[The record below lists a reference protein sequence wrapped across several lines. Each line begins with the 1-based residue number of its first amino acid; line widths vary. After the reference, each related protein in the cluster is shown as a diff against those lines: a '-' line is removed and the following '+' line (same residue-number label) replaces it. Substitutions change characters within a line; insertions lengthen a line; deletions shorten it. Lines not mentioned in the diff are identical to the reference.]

1 MLRRRLRGSVKL
13 LLGVELV
20 LNSILDTPTRF
31 LFFTGKGGVGKTSL
45 SCAVAVTLA
54 DRGAK
59 VLLVS
64 TDPAS
69 NLSEVLGT
77 NLGNEPQA
85 VPGVDRLWALDID
98 PMAAAAAYRQR
109 VVGPYR
115 GVLPDKVVE
124 GIEEQLSGSCTVE
137 IAAFDQ
143 FTGLL
148 ADPADFHH
156 VIFDTAPTGHTLRM
170 LALPGAWTSYLD
182 TNEVGV
188 TCVGPLSGLTQQRAR
203 YREALNVLSDPAL
216 ATLVLVTRPDTGALA
231 EASRASGELAD
242 TGLRNQLLVVNGIY
256 PGNPLG
262 SVSDATAIAFAKRQD
277 DALASIPSN
286 LQGLDRESVGL
297 MDTPPLGIGG
307 LRRLLQPRLA
317 RAATDAGASRAEL
330 AAAPDPG
337 LAALVDAIARK
348 GQGLVMTM
356 GKGGVG
362 KTTIAASIA
371 VAVARRGVPVILST
385 TDPAAHLSRVLGDP
399 ATLPTNLTVER
410 IDPVAATAA
419 YTSEV
424 LASAGAGLEASAHDV
439 LVEDLRSPCT
449 EEIAVFREFA
459 STVARAK
466 ESVVV
471 LDTAPSGH
479 TLLLLDAAR
488 SFQREVSR
496 QSAEVPREVEALL
509 DRLADP
515 DFTRIL
521 VVTLA
526 EPTPVHEAEDLQE
539 DLLRAGIRPAAWVV
553 NQSMLATGTADP
565 ILAAL
570 ARHEARWIDEAARIG
585 GAVALVAWQTA
596 PPVGSDGL
604 LALVAAEP
612 ALALAR

>member
-1 MLRRRLRGSVKL
+1 ML
-13 LLGVELV
+13 
-20 LNSILDTPTRF
+20 NTILDRPTRF

-77 NLGNEPQA
+77 ELGNEAQE
-85 VPGVDRLWALDID
+85 VPGVARLWALDID

-115 GVLPDKVVE
+115 GVLPDKVVA

-148 ADPADFHH
+148 ADPADFDHI
-156 VIFDTAPTGHTLRM
+156 IFDTAPTGHTLRM

-216 ATLVLVTRPDTGALA
+216 ATLVLVTRPDQGALA
-231 EASRASGELAD
+231 EASRASAELAD
-242 TGLRNQLLVVNGIY
+242 TGLRNQLLVVNAVY
-256 PGNPLG
+256 PSSSLG
-262 SVSDATAIAFAKRQD
+262 TSADPVAAAFAKQQAG
-277 DALASIPSN
+277 ALAAIPEN
-286 LQGLDRESVGL
+286 LEGLSRDSVTL
-297 MDTPPLGIGG
+297 MDTPPLGLDG
-307 LRRLLQPRLA
+307 LRRLLRPR
-317 RAATDAGASRAEL
+317 RAMVAAGASLRPNLSAE
-330 AAAPDPG
+330 PEPG
-337 LAALVDAIARK
+337 LGSLVESIAGKRR
-348 GQGLVMTM
+348 GLVMTM

-371 VAVARRGVPVILST
+371 VAVARQGVPVILST
-385 TDPAAHLSRVLGDP
+385 TDPAAHLSRVLGDVTALP
-399 ATLPTNLTVER
+399 ANLRVER

-419 YTSEV
+419 YTKEV
-424 LASAGAGLEASAHDV
+424 LASAGAGLNASAHDV

-459 STVARAK
+459 ATVARAQD
-466 ESVVV
+466 SVVV

-496 QSAEVPREVEALL
+496 QSAEVPPEVEALL
-509 DRLADP
+509 DRLVDP
-515 DFTRIL
+515 EFTRIL

-539 DLLRAGIRPAAWVV
+539 DLLRAGIRPASWVV
-553 NQSMLATGTADP
+553 NQSLLATGTADP
-565 ILAAL
+565 MLATL
-570 ARHEARWIDEAARIG
+570 AQHEARWIDEAAKIG
-585 GAVALVAWQTA
+585 GHVALVAWQTS

-604 LALVAAEP
+604 LSLVAAEP
-612 ALALAR
+612 ALALRR

>member
-1 MLRRRLRGSVKL
+1 M
-13 LLGVELV
+13 

-45 SCAVAVTLA
+45 SCAAAVTLA

-148 ADPADFHH
+148 ADPADFDH

-203 YREALNVLSDPAL
+203 YREALDVLSDPAL
-216 ATLVLVTRPDTGALA
+216 ATLVLVTRPDNGAMA

-242 TGLRNQLLVVNGIY
+242 TGLSNQLLVVNGVY
-256 PGNPLG
+256 PGNPPG
-262 SVSDATAIAFAKRQD
+262 TVSDPTAIAFAKLQK
-277 DALASIPSN
+277 DALAAIPSN
-286 LQGLDRESVGL
+286 LQGLDRELVGL

-317 RAATDAGASRAEL
+317 RAATEAESKRADL
-330 AAAPDPG
+330 AAAPEPG
-337 LAALVDAIARK
+337 LATLVDAIARK
-348 GQGLVMTM
+348 GHGLVMTM

-385 TDPAAHLSRVLGDP
+385 TDPAAHLSGVLGDA
-399 ATLPTNLTVER
+399 ATLPTNLIVER

-424 LASAGAGLEASAHDV
+424 LASAGAGLEASAHDI

-459 STVARAK
+459 STVARAN

-496 QSAEVPREVEALL
+496 QSAQVPPEVEALL
-509 DRLADP
+509 DRLVDP
-515 DFTRIL
+515 EFTRIL

-526 EPTPVHEAEDLQE
+526 EPTPVHEAEDLQK

-565 ILAAL
+565 MLAAL
-570 ARHEARWIDEAARIG
+570 AQHEARWIDEAARLG

-612 ALALAR
+612 AIALAR

>member
-1 MLRRRLRGSVKL
+1 M
-13 LLGVELV
+13 

-45 SCAVAVTLA
+45 SCAAAVTLA

-148 ADPADFHH
+148 ADPADFDH

-203 YREALNVLSDPAL
+203 YREALDVLSDPAL
-216 ATLVLVTRPDTGALA
+216 ATLVLVTRPDNGAMA

-242 TGLRNQLLVVNGIY
+242 TGLSNQLLVVNGVY
-256 PGNPLG
+256 PGNPPG
-262 SVSDATAIAFAKRQD
+262 TVSDPTAIAFAKLQK
-277 DALASIPSN
+277 DALAAIPSN
-286 LQGLDRESVGL
+286 LQGLDRELVGL

-317 RAATDAGASRAEL
+317 RAATEAESKRADL
-330 AAAPDPG
+330 AAAPEPG
-337 LAALVDAIARK
+337 LATLVDAIARK
-348 GQGLVMTM
+348 GHGLVMTM

-385 TDPAAHLSRVLGDP
+385 TDPAAHLSGVLGDA
-399 ATLPTNLTVER
+399 ATLPTNLIVER

-424 LASAGAGLEASAHDV
+424 LASAGAGLEASAHNI

-459 STVARAK
+459 STVARAN

-496 QSAEVPREVEALL
+496 QSAQVPPEVEALL
-509 DRLADP
+509 DRLVDP
-515 DFTRIL
+515 EFTRIL

-526 EPTPVHEAEDLQE
+526 EPTPVHEAEDLQK

-565 ILAAL
+565 MLAAL
-570 ARHEARWIDEAARIG
+570 AQHEARWIDEAARLG

-612 ALALAR
+612 AIALAR

>member
-1 MLRRRLRGSVKL
+1 
-13 LLGVELV
+13 V

-45 SCAVAVTLA
+45 SCAAAVTLA

-148 ADPADFHH
+148 ADPADFDH

-203 YREALNVLSDPAL
+203 YREALDVLSDPAL
-216 ATLVLVTRPDTGALA
+216 ATLVLVTRPDNGAMA

-242 TGLRNQLLVVNGIY
+242 TGLSNQLLVVNGVY
-256 PGNPLG
+256 PGNPPG
-262 SVSDATAIAFAKRQD
+262 TVSDPTAIAFAKLQK
-277 DALASIPSN
+277 DALAAIPSN
-286 LQGLDRESVGL
+286 LQGLDRELVGL

-317 RAATDAGASRAEL
+317 RAATEAESKRADL
-330 AAAPDPG
+330 AAAPEPG
-337 LAALVDAIARK
+337 LATLVDAIARK
-348 GQGLVMTM
+348 GHGLVMTM

-385 TDPAAHLSRVLGDP
+385 TDPAAHLSGVLGDA
-399 ATLPTNLTVER
+399 ATLPTNLIVER
-410 IDPVAATAA
+410 IDPADLTKATPCPAFDVSALISHIVGAANRAVELGRGETPSDYEFPDVELSDAPDGLRQARKEAEAA
-419 YTSEV
+419 WSDDLCLTRSIKMPWGEV
-424 LASAGAGLEASAHDV
+424 YSGSNLVDMYFMELATHTWDLAFATGHIDALGADLPTEALVCAKSIMRPDYRNDEGTPFGLEV
-439 LVEDLRSPCT
+439 Q
-449 EEIAVFREFA
+449 
-459 STVARAK
+459 
-466 ESVVV
+466 
-471 LDTAPSGH
+471 AP
-479 TLLLLDAAR
+479 TDATDWELLAA
-488 SFQREVSR
+488 FMGR
-496 QSAEVPREVEALL
+496 QPR
-509 DRLADP
+509 
-515 DFTRIL
+515 
-521 VVTLA
+521 
-526 EPTPVHEAEDLQE
+526 PTP
-539 DLLRAGIRPAAWVV
+539 
-553 NQSMLATGTADP
+553 
-565 ILAAL
+565 
-570 ARHEARWIDEAARIG
+570 
-585 GAVALVAWQTA
+585 
-596 PPVGSDGL
+596 
-604 LALVAAEP
+604 
-612 ALALAR
+612 

>member
-1 MLRRRLRGSVKL
+1 
-13 LLGVELV
+13 V
-20 LNSILDTPTRF
+20 LNTILDRPTRF

-77 NLGNEPQA
+77 ELGNEAQE
-85 VPGVDRLWALDID
+85 VPGVARLWALDID

-115 GVLPDKVVE
+115 GVLPDQVVA

-148 ADPADFHH
+148 ADPADFDHI
-156 VIFDTAPTGHTLRM
+156 IFDTAPTGHTLRM

-203 YREALNVLSDPAL
+203 YREALNVLSDPAQ
-216 ATLVLVTRPDTGALA
+216 ATLVLVTRPDQGALA
-231 EASRASGELAD
+231 EASRASAELAD
-242 TGLRNQLLVVNGIY
+242 TGLRNQLLVVNAVY
-256 PGNPLG
+256 PSSSLG
-262 SVSDATAIAFAKRQD
+262 TLADPIAAAFANQQAG
-277 DALASIPSN
+277 ALAAIPEN
-286 LQGLDRESVGL
+286 LEELSRDSVAL
-297 MDTPPLGIGG
+297 MDTPPLGVDG
-307 LRRLLQPRLA
+307 LRRLLQPR
-317 RAATDAGASRAEL
+317 RAT
-330 AAAPDPG
+330 AAAGSSLRQNPSAKPEPG
-337 LAALVDAIARK
+337 LRSLVDSIVGKRR
-348 GQGLVMTM
+348 GLVMTM

-371 VAVARRGVPVILST
+371 VAVARQGVPVILST
-385 TDPAAHLSRVLGDP
+385 TDPAAHLSRVLGD
-399 ATLPTNLTVER
+399 ATSLPTNLRVER

-419 YTSEV
+419 YTTEV
-424 LASAGAGLEASAHDV
+424 LARAGAGLDASAHDV

-459 STVARAK
+459 ATVARAQD
-466 ESVVV
+466 SVVV

-488 SFQREVSR
+488 SFQREVTR
-496 QSAEVPREVEALL
+496 QSAEVPPEVETLL
-509 DRLADP
+509 DRLVDP
-515 DFTRIL
+515 EFTRIL

-539 DLLRAGIRPAAWVV
+539 DLLRAGIRPASWVV
-553 NQSMLATGTADP
+553 NQSLLATGTTDP
-565 ILAAL
+565 MLATL
-570 ARHEARWIDEAARIG
+570 AQHESRWIDEAAKIG
-585 GAVALVAWQTA
+585 GQVALVAWQTS

-604 LALVAAEP
+604 LSLVAAEP
-612 ALALAR
+612 ALALGR